1 MVSVQYPGCLQTVQK
16 TSNHLFFK
24 MVCHLMVSVQYPG
37 YLQTVCSVF
46 QTILFLNGLS
56 PWFWFNIQDDKP
68 CIGHQTIWFVNGFS
82 PDGFGSISRI
92 FANCAK
98 DIRPADSGQWFR
110 TVRCV
115 GLNPESN
122 VNTIIIYISLFSLF
136 F

>member
-1 MVSVQYPGCLQTVQK
+1 MV
-16 TSNHLFFK
+16 
-24 MVCHLMVSVQYPG
+24 
-37 YLQTVCSVF
+37 
-46 QTILFLNGLS
+46 LNGFGS
-56 PWFWFNIQDDKP
+56 ISRIFENSAKDIKP
-68 CIGHQTIWFVNGFS
+68 SSFFVNGLS

-92 FANCAK
+92 LANCAK

-122 VNTIIIYISLFSLF
+122 VYTIIIYISLFSLF